1 MMRGSASPNIINAS
15 AGGRAESRTRAGS
28 ARHVSLLTET
38 SHVAGGQ
45 GRGTKRRGTPNPLRK
60 PFLGPLPVSVVT
72 DPSEDH
78 AALGQAAG
86 WDNWTPSR
94 QVKPQLPGQLP
105 LRCHAEAAPQPP
117 TCAVLQSPSSGRS
130 TVPGP
135 QQLVAAQL
143 CWGRVPVPSWHPQK
157 QLSSAG
163 SWVQALA
170 SSRSR
175 YEAGRSPLEPR
186 SCLVAGEVV
195 ASRIQDADACGVET
209 VSASEIR
216 SVGAT
221 VLYL

>member
-1 MMRGSASPNIINAS
+1 MLEDK
-15 AGGRAESRTRAGS
+15 AEEQREGELQIHSESHFWA
-28 ARHVSLLTET
+28 HYQSLLLQTPQRT
-38 SHVAGGQ
+38 
-45 GRGTKRRGTPNPLRK
+45 TRR
-60 PFLGPLPVSVVT
+60 
-72 DPSEDH
+72 
-78 AALGQAAG
+78 

-94 QVKPQLPGQLP
+94 QVKPQLPGQL
-105 LRCHAEAAPQPP
+105 LLCHAEAAPQPL
-117 TCAVLQSPSSGRS
+117 TCAVLQPPSGGKS

-143 CWGRVPVPSWHPQK
+143 CCGRVPVPSWHPQK
-157 QLSSAG
+157 QLSSVG
-163 SWVQALA
+163 SWVQAQA

-195 ASRIQDADACGVET
+195 VSRIQGADACGVET

-216 SVGAT
+216 SVGAA